1 MADATVSCPAPG
13 KRRGWLRLLAWIL
26 GSLAALVIIAYLIAT
41 SSAFFKGVI
50 LPRVGKALN
59 ADITVSDASI
69 SPFHQVVLRHL
80 KVQAIGAE
88 PLVTVPEIRLRYSLM
103 DIIAGNIHVEL
114 VASDPSFPEKP
125 PEATLRLDAGLHAK
139 VLDLRQCQLDLAPTE
154 RAANRVQLTGKVD
167 LTDGQATRGNL
178 KLVADS
184 LDLTRY
190 YDLFVGQNA
199 PSAANRPKVPPP
211 AKRAGS
217 GPEEEPG
224 PKKLPF
230 RNFSAEVAIRRL
242 YLREIELADWQ
253 TTTKIDGGHVVV
265 KPLKLTLNGAPV
277 ETTLDMNLNVAGFKY
292 NLALDAQAVPL
303 APLVNTFQP
312 QWKGILSGTLTAQA
326 KVEGAGMTGAGF
338 KKNLTGQFDLTST
351 NLDLSVDKIPGDKV
365 SMRLLKTLI
374 AAITL
379 IPDLTRN
386 LAGAGGSLIH
396 GLTGHGGGRTAGP
409 GGPAGLTAELK
420 ESPINSIVLHGTAG
434 SGKIDL
440 RQVLIQGP
448 AFEALAG
455 GTITLQDVLTNS
467 TLQIPVSVY
476 LERGVARRLKM
487 ADNAPA
493 NGAYAKLPDF
503 LTMKGT
509 LGNPKSH
516 IDKTALAGAV
526 LEGLGREAAQAG
538 GGLFQGLGGRPG
550 NRRPATNAPAAS
562 ASAPATNQSP
572 AGNLPDNLFGPKK

>member
-13 KRRGWLRLLAWIL
+13 KRRGWLRLLAWIP
-26 GSLAALVIIAYLIAT
+26 GSLAALVIVVYLVVT
-41 SSAFFKGVI
+41 SSVFFKGVI

-69 SPFHQVVLRHL
+69 SPFHQVVLHNL
-80 KVQAIGAE
+80 KVRPIGAG
-88 PLVTVPEIRLRYSLM
+88 PLVSVPEIRLRYSLM
-103 DIIAGNIHVEL
+103 DIIGGNIHLEL
-114 VASDPSFPEKP
+114 VASDPAEKL
-125 PEATLRLDAGLHAK
+125 PEATLRLDARLHAK
-139 VLDLRQCQLDLAPTE
+139 VLDLRQCQLGLIPTE
-154 RAANRVQLTGKVD
+154 RAANQVQLTGKVD
-167 LTDGQATRGNL
+167 MTDSHATRGNL
-178 KLVADS
+178 KLAADS
-184 LDLTRY
+184 LDLTCY
-190 YDLFVGQNA
+190 YDLFVGQNP

-217 GPEEEPG
+217 GPEKEPG
-224 PKKLPF
+224 PRKLPF
-230 RNFSAEVAIRRL
+230 RNFSAEVDIRRL
-242 YLREIELADWQ
+242 HLREIEIADWQ

-277 ETTLDMNLNVAGFKY
+277 ETALDMNLDVAGFKY
-292 NLALDAQAVPL
+292 NFALDAQAVPL

-326 KVEGAGMTGAGF
+326 KVEGAGMTGAGL

-365 SMRLLKTLI
+365 SIRLLKTLI
-374 AAITL
+374 SAITL
-379 IPDLTRN
+379 IPELTRN
-386 LAGAGGSLIH
+386 LAGAGVSLIH
-396 GLTGHGGGRTAGP
+396 GLTGHGGGSTPGP
-409 GGPAGLTAELK
+409 GGPGGLTAELRQ
-420 ESPINSIVLHGTAG
+420 SAINSIILHGTAG

-440 RQVLIQGP
+440 RQALIQGP
-448 AFEALAG
+448 AFEARAS
-455 GTITLQDVLTNS
+455 GTVTLEDVLTNS
-467 TLQIPVSVY
+467 PLQIPVSVY

-493 NGAYAKLPDF
+493 NGAYARLPDF

-538 GGLFQGLGGRPG
+538 SGLFQGLAGTPG
-550 NRRPATNAPAAS
+550 NRPPATNAPAAS
-562 ASAPATNQSP
+562 TNAPATNQSP
-572 AGNLPDNLFGPKK
+572 VRNLLNNLFGPRK